1 VTLSGGMMS
10 ELSSLD
16 WPLSGQSDP
25 GVFLCTYWLGLSGL
39 CSETL
44 MDCVSM
50 DFMADLDV
58 LNGAVDADE
67 VDRVER

>member
-1 VTLSGGMMS
+1 
-10 ELSSLD
+10 
-16 WPLSGQSDP
+16 
-25 GVFLCTYWLGLSGL
+25 
-39 CSETL
+39 